1 METKYVKQKNNMNIF
16 QTQDLVALL
25 LERRT

>member
-1 METKYVKQKNNMNIF
+1 METKYVNQKNNMNIF

>member
-1 METKYVKQKNNMNIF
+1 METKYFKQKSNMNIF

>member
-1 METKYVKQKNNMNIF
+1 METKYVKQKNNINIF

>member
-1 METKYVKQKNNMNIF
+1 METKYVNQKNNINIF

>member
-1 METKYVKQKNNMNIF
+1 METNYFKQKSNMNIF

-25 LERRT
+25 LEHRT

>member
-1 METKYVKQKNNMNIF
+1 METKYFKQKSNMNIF
-16 QTQDLVALL
+16 QIQDLVALL